1 MCRLRAVLG
10 VPMVYATRFPCMS
23 LQSPPSRIVQ
33 IDSSSVF
40 VDDCDISTVISKQ
53 ELTLFITFITAA
65 DTPLTCA
72 VIYHI
77 LANRKQRVPDP
88 CEECM
93 KHDWSPSKCA
103 HYRNIKNRI
112 TATRKVLELL
122 RLGTITPAG
131 AHIRDIRD
139 AGWLMVPTPGMRVY
153 DTRAT
158 ASSP

>member
-1 MCRLRAVLG
+1 
-10 VPMVYATRFPCMS
+10 MVFATQFPCMS
-23 LQSPPSRIVQ
+23 LQNRPARIVR
-33 IDSSSVF
+33 IGSPSVF
-40 VDDCDISTVISKQ
+40 VDDCDISTIISEQ
-53 ELTLFITFITAA
+53 ECTLFITFITAA

-72 VIYHI
+72 VIYRV
-77 LANRKQRVPDP
+77 LANTTQRASDP

-112 TATRKVLELL
+112 ATTRKVLELL

-131 AHIRDIRD
+131 THIRDIRD
-139 AGWLMVPTPGMRVY
+139 AGWLMVLNPEVRVY